1 MIEAIKFVVI
11 SASATMRTLKV
22 IQQVFHLVFLASCSS
37 YTPVSELVKEPYTIN
52 NSYNENATAEALIRP
67 YREPMQASMAETLC
81 YSSAPA
87 VKGLPE
93 STLGNLITDVLR
105 SEIAHEGQ
113 KADFCFLNTGGLRM
127 EWPQGA
133 ITRNHVFELMP
144 FENDLVMVR
153 MNRNQIDTLLSGVAS
168 KGGAPLSGIRLQ
180 LSGNT
185 VQKWMVPA
193 KPDAEAY
200 WLLTSDYLVNGGDKY
215 KIRYESL
222 IRLNLKVRDGIQK
235 ALVQI
240 NKRGET
246 LNPTLDGRTTVQ

>member
-1 MIEAIKFVVI
+1 MIEAIKFVGNSD
-11 SASATMRTLKV
+11 SAIMRVLKV
-22 IQQVFHLVFLASCSS
+22 IQQVFHLVFLAACSS
-37 YTPVSELVKEPYTIN
+37 YTPVSEAVQESYTI
-52 NSYNENATAEALIRP
+52 SSSQSDDAKAETLIRP

-93 STLGNLITDVLR
+93 STLGNLVTDLLR
-105 SEIAHEGQ
+105 NEIAYEGQ
-113 KADFCFLNTGGLRM
+113 KADFCFLNTGGLRV

-133 ITRNHVFELMP
+133 ITRNLVFELMP

-153 MNRNQIDTLLSGVAS
+153 MNRTQIDTLLSGVAL
-168 KGGAPLSGIRLQ
+168 KGGAPLSGIRLE
-180 LSGNT
+180 LLGNT
-185 VQKWMVPA
+185 VQKWLVPA

-215 KIRYESL
+215 KIRYEEL